1 MFRFCFVLFCFVCLF
16 VCSFVRSFVCSFV
29 VVIVGVVLVLAF
41 LTAGM
46 FRAPCFGSGGH
57 RERA

>member
-1 MFRFCFVLFCFVCLF
+1 MPPPVIVRGVVVLVGA
-16 VCSFVRSFVCSFV
+16 VIVYGSD
-29 VVIVGVVLVLAF
+29 VIVGVVLVLAF